1 MSGFLWVSGFLGV
14 WIPQAD
20 PAKPQISLAPRP
32 AGYFN
37 GPAYPGTAGVLRPD
51 GEQRARRGGLNFD
64 RGIVLDGELDR
75 TRVNPGQRA
84 NAGQAL
90 SGGWTYPGCFVI
102 LHYLTDVGVGTG
114 DHAKGGLM
122 RRTEVAAIVMLVAFA
137 AGARAD
143 EVKVKGRVVDE
154 EGMAVAGAEVATF
167 WGADDNRPMF
177 AYQGLRTDADGQ
189 FVLDVEFYGRNQVVM
204 AVKGEHG
211 GLAVVGRG
219 TAGKPVVIK
228 TGPRVEVTGHFTCT
242 EQGSAPGWTNV
253 YLVVKPGDVRFAQCA
268 SKESK
273 FRLKVPPGSY
283 GFWGYGDSTDY
294 TSDRRDIA
302 LKAGTPAVDLGPI
315 DLKLKPLA
323 KLYGKEPPPLKVTHA
338 RGVDKNI
345 KLSDYKGKWVVLE
358 FWGFWCGPCIARGL
372 PNWVDFA
379 EEHADDRDKFVIL
392 TVHDPQ
398 ATDFAM
404 LDERL
409 KPIIQEHWRGK
420 PLPLPIVL
428 DTTGETVRNFG
439 ISSWPTAVLINPEGK
454 LVKVKDQMPEE
465 YLDAQLPPTPLER
478 KLARALDRE
487 IRFEVGGA
495 RLENVA
501 DFLRAMARVKIELDP
516 AELKA
521 AGVNNDT
528 IVPLEAD
535 GRLTLRSW
543 LNLSLA
549 PLGLTYVP
557 GDRGLKVVRKVSD
570 DNTLSRPS
578 AAQAKATARVARAL
592 KSSVTFEFHKAPLKK
607 VFAHL
612 AARTKETFL
621 VDPSALKA
629 GVPTLATSVSG
640 NDSGA
645 PLEKA
650 LDALLAP
657 AGLTFVVREEAV
669 VITRR
674 PLP

>member
-1 MSGFLWVSGFLGV
+1 
-14 WIPQAD
+14 
-20 PAKPQISLAPRP
+20 
-32 AGYFN
+32 
-37 GPAYPGTAGVLRPD
+37 
-51 GEQRARRGGLNFD
+51 
-64 RGIVLDGELDR
+64 
-75 TRVNPGQRA
+75 
-84 NAGQAL
+84 
-90 SGGWTYPGCFVI
+90 
-102 LHYLTDVGVGTG
+102 
-114 DHAKGGLM
+114 M
-122 RRTEVAAIVMLVAFA
+122 RRTGVAAVVVLAAFA
-137 AGARAD
+137 AAARAN

-154 EGMAVAGAEVATF
+154 AGKAIAGAKVATF

-177 AYQGLRTDADGQ
+177 AYQGVSTDADGQ
-189 FVLDVEFYGRNQVVM
+189 FALDVEFYGSDQVLM
-204 AVKGEHG
+204 AVKGDRG

-219 TAGKPVVIK
+219 TAGKPVEIK
-228 TGPRVEVTGHFTCT
+228 TGSLVEVTGHFTCT

-253 YLVVKPGDVRFAQCA
+253 YLMIKPGDVRFAQCM

-283 GFWGYGDSTDY
+283 GFWGYGSSTDY

-302 LKAGTPAVDLGPI
+302 IKAGAPTVEIGPI

-323 KLYGKEPPPLKVTHA
+323 KLYGKEPPPLKVTDA

-392 TVHDPQ
+392 AIHDPQ
-398 ATDFAM
+398 ATDLAM
-404 LDERL
+404 LDQRL
-409 KPIIQEHWRGK
+409 KPVIQEHWHGK

-428 DTTGETVRNFG
+428 DTTGETVKNFG

-454 LVKVKDQMPEE
+454 LVKVKDEMPED
-465 YLDAQLPPTPLER
+465 YLDAHLPPTPLDR
-478 KLARALDRE
+478 KLTRALDRE
-487 IRFEVGGA
+487 IRFNVGGA
-495 RLENVA
+495 RLENVTG
-501 DFLRAMARVKIELDP
+501 FLRAMARVKIELDP

-521 AGVNNDT
+521 AGVSNDT
-528 IVPLEAD
+528 ILPLEAD

-549 PLGLTYVP
+549 PLGLTYVA
-557 GDRGLKVVRKVSD
+557 GDRGLKIVHKVSD
-570 DNTLSRPS
+570 DDPLARPS
-578 AAQAKATARVARAL
+578 SAQVKANARVAEAL
-592 KSSVTFEFHKAPLKK
+592 KKSVVFEFHKAPLKK
-607 VFAHL
+607 VFVHF

-629 GVPTLATSVSG
+629 GSPTLATTVSG
-640 NDSGA
+640 SDSGS
-645 PLEKA
+645 PLEKD

-657 AGLTFVVREEAV
+657 AGLTYVVREEAV

-674 PLP
+674 P